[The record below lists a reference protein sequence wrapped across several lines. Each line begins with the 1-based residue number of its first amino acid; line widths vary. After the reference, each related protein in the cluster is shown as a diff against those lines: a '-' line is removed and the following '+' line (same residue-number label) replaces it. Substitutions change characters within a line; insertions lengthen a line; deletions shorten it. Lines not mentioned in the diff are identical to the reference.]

1 MGIRFSEG
9 NERIELLRARWA
21 AGEATP
27 EEIREVRDF
36 LTCSENSPKFEIREV
51 RDFLTCSE
59 NSPKRSSRFFNSLEF
74 WALVAIGL
82 TIYLLITEIMPT
94 FREWA
99 GLA

>member
-36 LTCSENSPKFEIREV
+36 LTCSENSPK
-51 RDFLTCSE
+51 
-59 NSPKRSSRFFNSLEF
+59 RSRRFFNSLEF

>member
-27 EEIREVRDF
+27 E
-36 LTCSENSPKFEIREV
+36 EIREV

-99 GLA
+99 GLP